1 MSSDDCIFC
10 KIIAGEASAYRV
22 YEDEHTLAFMDVFP
36 ATDGH
41 VLVVPKRH
49 AENIFELEPEEVA
62 AVARRAQTI
71 AKAIRKVWAPD
82 GLTVSQA
89 NGAAAGQTVGHYHVH
104 LIPRREGQPRRGHGD
119 RAADPEQLAQLAREL
134 SEALS

>member
-62 AVARRAQTI
+62 AVARSAQTI

-82 GLTVSQA
+82 GLSVSQA
-89 NGAAAGQTVGHYHVH
+89 NGAAAGQTA
-104 LIPRREGQPRRGHGD
+104 RCRGC
-119 RAADPEQLAQLAREL
+119 AALPL
-134 SEALS
+134 SACVLKCMQV